1 LLIVRGDGS
10 RVLRL
15 NVSRHLIVGG
25 AASFMVSI
33 AALAV
38 LTTDWVQLRRLSHD
52 VRPYLARIADQQ
64 STLDGMNEKVRGL
77 RQEVAGW
84 TNIHARLLDAFGPET
99 AVAARDKG
107 IGGPAAPAESTP
119 QHLVPRDE
127 LSRLAE
133 GVARTSQSLAIL
145 DRLTMRA
152 AKILASLPSRW
163 PVRGHV
169 NSEFGN
175 RPSPWT
181 QQKEFHSGMD
191 IGAERG
197 TAVRAPASGTVSF
210 AGWHAEYGHT
220 LIIDHGSD
228 IKTIYGHLS
237 KILVSLGQRVE
248 TGTQVG
254 LTGTSGRSSGPHLHY
269 EILVKGQAVN
279 PRAYLWD

>member
-1 LLIVRGDGS
+1 MRGDGS

-15 NVSRHLIVGG
+15 NVSRHLIVAG
-25 AASFMVSI
+25 ATSLVVSLT
-33 AALAV
+33 ALAV

-52 VRPYLARIADQQ
+52 VRPYLARIAHQQ
-64 STLDGMNEKVRGL
+64 SALDGMNEKVREL

-84 TNIHARLLDAFGPET
+84 TNVHARLLDAFGPET
-99 AVAARDKG
+99 AAAARDKG
-107 IGGPAAPAESTP
+107 IGGPAAPAEATP

-133 GVARTSQSLAIL
+133 VVARTSQSLATL
-145 DRLTMRA
+145 DRLMMRA
-152 AKILASLPSRW
+152 ARILASLPSRW

-220 LIIDHGSD
+220 LIIDHGTD

-248 TGTQVG
+248 TGTEVG